1 MARESTQRAAESK
14 LHLKSRR
21 APVQE
26 IDAIEENPIKLAK
39 QDATRVIEGLQ
50 RVLGT
55 AYTLYHQYKKHQ
67 VVFVGPQFK
76 QIEQVLQMVG
86 VETEA
91 LASEA
96 AERIH
101 ILGAIP
107 AMNQD
112 SLTASS
118 IFAPEPEGALNLRT
132 MLENDVKAEAALARL
147 MRETVDVAIKA
158 GDYGTEDLLKRT
170 LRVQEKHTYFVGAFL
185 ERESLNLQLAGVM
198 TENPEHGPQEQGRK
212 NGK

>member
-1 MARESTQRAAESK
+1 MAKGSSTKRAPEGKLRFKDRRES
-14 LHLKSRR
+14 
-21 APVQE
+21 VQE
-26 IDAIEENPIKLAK
+26 IDAIEENPIRISKR
-39 QDATRVIEGLQ
+39 DATGVIGGLQ

-86 VETEA
+86 TETEA

-101 ILGAIP
+101 ILGGIP
-107 AMNQD
+107 AMNPN

-118 IFAPEPEGALNLRT
+118 VFEPEPEGALNLRT
-132 MLENDVKAEAALARL
+132 MLENDVKAEGALAGV
-147 MRETVDVAIKA
+147 MRETVKAAVAV
-158 GDYGTEDLLKRT
+158 GDFGTEDLLKRT
-170 LRVQEKHTYFVGAFL
+170 LRAQEKHTYFVGAVL
-185 ERESLNLQLAGVM
+185 DRESLNLQLADVIA
-198 TENPEHGPQEQGRK
+198 ENPGR
-212 NGK
+212 GSEA